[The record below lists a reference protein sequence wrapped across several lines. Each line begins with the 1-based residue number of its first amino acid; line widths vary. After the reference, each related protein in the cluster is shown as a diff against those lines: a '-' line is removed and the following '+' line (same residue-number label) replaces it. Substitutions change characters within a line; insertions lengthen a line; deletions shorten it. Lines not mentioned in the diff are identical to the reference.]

1 MYDGV
6 LLKRGA
12 LVVSDLDRAFKIWID
27 LFGMEVDSLIEQSP
41 DSLAYDLFDVPNEA
55 KTRFATLNAGP
66 DQPRT
71 LGILEVKGADYAP
84 QRGIRRG
91 GVVMNANGRL
101 DAIRAALPG
110 LGLAMLREKPLTVA
124 GHGPGTGT
132 GTETG
137 FHDWDGNLIVLYQLP
152 G

>member
-12 LVVSDLDRAFKIWID
+12 LVVSDLDRAFKVWID

-41 DSLAYDLFDVPNEA
+41 DSLAYDLFDVPEEA
-55 KTRFATLNAGP
+55 KTRFATLNAG
-66 DQPRT
+66 DQQMRT
-71 LGILEVKGADYAP
+71 LGMLEVKGVEYP
-84 QRGIRRG
+84 QQTGIRRG

-101 DAIRAALPG
+101 DTIRAALPG
-110 LGLAMLREKPLTVA
+110 IGLAMLREKPLTVD
-124 GHGPGTGT
+124 GQGT

>member
-41 DSLAYDLFDVPNEA
+41 DSLAYDLFDVPKGA
-55 KTRFATLNAGP
+55 QTRFATLNAG
-66 DQPRT
+66 DQQVRT
-71 LGILEVKGADYAP
+71 LGMLEVKGVDYP
-84 QRGIRRG
+84 SQTGIRRG

-101 DAIRAALPG
+101 DAIRAALPE
-110 LGLAMLREKPLTVA
+110 LGLAMLREKPLTVE
-124 GHGPGTGT
+124 GQGT

-137 FHDWDGNLIVLYQLP
+137 FYDWDGNLIVLYQLP
-152 G
+152 GA

>member
-12 LVVSDLDRAFKIWID
+12 LVISDLDRAFKIWVD
-27 LFGMEVDSLIEQSP
+27 LFGMEIDSLIEQSP
-41 DSLAYDLFDVPNEA
+41 DSLAYDLFDVPKHA
-55 KTRFATLNAGP
+55 KTRFATLNAG
-66 DQPRT
+66 DQQQRT
-71 LGILEVKGADYAP
+71 LGMLEVKGVDFAS
-84 QRGIRRG
+84 QTGVRRG

-110 LGLAMLREKPLTVA
+110 LGLAMLREKPLTVE
-124 GHGPGTGT
+124 GQGT